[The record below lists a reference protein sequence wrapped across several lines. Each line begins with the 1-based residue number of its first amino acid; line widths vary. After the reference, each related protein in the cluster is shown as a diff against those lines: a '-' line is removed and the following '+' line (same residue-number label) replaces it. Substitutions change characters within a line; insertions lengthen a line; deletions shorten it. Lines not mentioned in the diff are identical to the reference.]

1 MEVIQ
6 QTDEEDR
13 RRHVQRKINEAADLA
28 VMQLLAAKA
37 VLVKAGLPP
46 NDSTM
51 LGPMLRTI
59 AGNMH
64 SER

>member
-13 RRHVQRKINEAADLA
+13 RRHVQRKIHEAADLA
-28 VMQLLAAKA
+28 AMQLAAANA
-37 VLVKAGLPP
+37 VLVKAGFAQ
-46 NDSTM
+46 NDSAM

-59 AGNMH
+59 AANML

>member
-13 RRHVQRKINEAADLA
+13 RRHVQRKILEAADLA
-28 VMQLLAAKA
+28 AMQLAAANA
-37 VLVKAGLPP
+37 VLVKAGFAR
-46 NDSTM
+46 NDPAM

-59 AGNMH
+59 AANMH
-64 SER
+64 IDR